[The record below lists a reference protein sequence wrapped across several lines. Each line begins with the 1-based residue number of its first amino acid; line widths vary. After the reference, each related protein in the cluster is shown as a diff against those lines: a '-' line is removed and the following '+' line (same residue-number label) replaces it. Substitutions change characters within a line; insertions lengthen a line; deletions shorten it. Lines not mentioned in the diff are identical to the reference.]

1 MSGGHSVT
9 QMKHLTENPNPP
21 YGQKSSFRKVTLT
34 VPKDFYEE
42 LIKESARR
50 KICREPN
57 QLLSSM
63 LREAL
68 IDYLQKLEHVT
79 GHYYSRTARSA

>member
-1 MSGGHSVT
+1 VSGGHSVT
-9 QMKHLTENPNPP
+9 QMKNETENPNPP
-21 YGQKSSFRKVTLT
+21 YGQRSSFRKVTLT
-34 VPKDFYEE
+34 VPKDFYEK

-68 IDYLQKLEHVT
+68 IDDLHKLELVT
-79 GHYYSRTARSA
+79 GHYYSRTAGGA

>member
-1 MSGGHSVT
+1 
-9 QMKHLTENPNPP
+9 MKSLRENPNPP
-21 YGQKSSFRKVTLT
+21 YGQKSNFRKVTLT
-34 VPKDFYEE
+34 VPTEFYEK

-68 IDYLQKLEHVT
+68 MDYLQKLEHVT
-79 GHYYSRTARSA
+79 EHYYSRTARSA